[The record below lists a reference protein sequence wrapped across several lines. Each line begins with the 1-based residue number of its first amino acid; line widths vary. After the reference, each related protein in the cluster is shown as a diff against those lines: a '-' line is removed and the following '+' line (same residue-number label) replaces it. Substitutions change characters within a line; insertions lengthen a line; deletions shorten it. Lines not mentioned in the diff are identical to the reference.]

1 MTSIPIRLND
11 EIIKKIDILIAK
23 GRYKNRTEALRDQI
37 IKGLDKISLVEDS
50 VIEDTT
56 EMIVPVEGEYF
67 TFVKGVGKATSEKMV
82 AAGYFSKEQVLN
94 ADDEDL
100 KEEFNWSDSK
110 VASIR
115 EQLEDAS

>member
-50 VIEDTT
+50 VIENEKFDLILKKMLLQKSTPDLLRT
-56 EMIVPVEGEYF
+56 KKSVVDLVAEG
-67 TFVKGVGKATSEKMV
+67 
-82 AAGYFSKEQVLN
+82 
-94 ADDEDL
+94 
-100 KEEFNWSDSK
+100 
-110 VASIR
+110 R
-115 EQLEDAS
+115 ER